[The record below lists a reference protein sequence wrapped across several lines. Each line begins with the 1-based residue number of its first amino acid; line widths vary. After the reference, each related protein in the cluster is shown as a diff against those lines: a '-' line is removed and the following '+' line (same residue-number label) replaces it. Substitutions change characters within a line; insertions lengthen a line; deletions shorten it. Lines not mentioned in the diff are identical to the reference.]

1 MKNILIT
8 GKNSYIG
15 TSLENWLMR
24 EPDKYKVDTVDMKD
38 GSWKKTDFS
47 SYDVVFHVAG
57 IAHVSSDPKMED
69 LYYKVNRDLTIETA
83 EKAKAEGVKQ
93 FIFMSSIIVYGDSS
107 SSKRVIDKNTVPTP
121 SNFYGNSK
129 LQAEEGIKHLESDDF
144 KIVVLRP
151 PMIYG
156 KGSKGNY
163 PRLANMAKKIPVF
176 PDIDNERSMLHID
189 NLCEFIKVMID
200 YEETGLY
207 FPQNKEYVKTSELVK
222 TIAGV
227 HGKKIMMTKV
237 FNPVLRLMFGI
248 GIVNKVFGNL
258 VYEKSMSDYDKA
270 NYRIRDFRESIELTE
285 LESGK

>member
-1 MKNILIT
+1 
-8 GKNSYIG
+8 
-15 TSLENWLMR
+15 MR
-24 EPDKYKVDTVDMKD
+24 ESDKYKIDTVDMKD
-38 GSWKKTDFS
+38 GSWKEVDFS
-47 SYDVVFHVAG
+47 QYDVVFHVAG

-129 LQAEEGIKHLESDDF
+129 LQAEEGIKDLSTDDF

-163 PRLANMAKKIPVF
+163 PRLANMAKKIPMF

-207 FPQNKEYVKTSELVK
+207 FPQNKEYVKTSELVRM
-222 TIAGV
+222 IAEV

-237 FNPVLRLMFGI
+237 FNPVLRMMFGI
-248 GIVNKVFGNL
+248 EIVNKVFGNL

-270 NYRIRDFRESIELTE
+270 NYRIRTFKESIELTE
-285 LESGK
+285 K